1 MSDAHRRLMRAL
13 IARGGD
19 GCRITAADQWAWASL
34 LFEGTRHCLTI
45 SVPGEAAARFVDG
58 IGEAEFTLP
67 GHLVADIAVI
77 DRVPQDGGMV
87 AVRLEAL
94 TLVES

>member
-1 MSDAHRRLMRAL
+1 MSDAHRRLTRAL
-13 IARGGD
+13 VARGGE
-19 GCRITAADQWAWASL
+19 GCRIVAADQRAWASL
-34 LFEGTRHCLTI
+34 LFEGTRHVLTI
-45 SVPGEAAARFVDG
+45 SLPSEEVARFADG
-58 IGEAEFTLP
+58 IGEAEFTLS